1 MVCVCGWQIKL
12 CGPVVT
18 HRPYLSP
25 LENSYHIIIYMK
37 HYTYPH
43 YFTLLREIS
52 LVCEEKSVVE
62 GFVEQMSFKDGM
74 KE

>member
-1 MVCVCGWQIKL
+1 
-12 CGPVVT
+12 
-18 HRPYLSP
+18 
-25 LENSYHIIIYMK
+25 MK